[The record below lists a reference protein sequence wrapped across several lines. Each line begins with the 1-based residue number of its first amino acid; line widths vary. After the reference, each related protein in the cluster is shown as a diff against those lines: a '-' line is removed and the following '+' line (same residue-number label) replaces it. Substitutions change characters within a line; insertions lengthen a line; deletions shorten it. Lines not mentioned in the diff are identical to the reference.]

1 MFVLNPKDAKKKK
14 KEKMLHL
21 EHSVLSLKKTL
32 VYLVLRSLT
41 YSTHS
46 QLYRTWC
53 TLCDIR
59 QTALI
64 YSMSTQLELRKRL
77 FTPGKQEGA
86 SAVDWHCHRTRP
98 EHNNMLLWLVFFFE
112 LRFLTSPQ
120 LCESVPLSLFWEKEQ
135 MCHGF
140 MTQQKLA
147 AGLPQNNDTAR
158 EIDSL

>member
-1 MFVLNPKDAKKKK
+1 
-14 KEKMLHL
+14 MLRV

-41 YSTHS
+41 HSTHS

-53 TLCDIR
+53 TRCDIR

-98 EHNNMLLWLVFFFE
+98 EHNNMLLWLVFLETCF
-112 LRFLTSPQ
+112 LRSPQ
-120 LCESVPLSLFWEKEQ
+120 LCESVPLSLFWGKEQ

-158 EIDSL
+158 EINSL